1 MTLSAAG
8 ATHIS
13 RVKWGAG
20 QDLRRQ
26 VSVSCFHRRICGN
39 RRHSA
44 ESALVS
50 REVKLTPL
58 VPVLVIHG
66 CTCLDEVGKIPR
78 VMLHYKKCK
87 RVRNITR

>member
-1 MTLSAAG
+1 MQGRIYGAKSAYLAFIVGFAATGVILLS
-8 ATHIS
+8 
-13 RVKWGAG
+13 
-20 QDLRRQ
+20 LP
-26 VSVSCFHRRICGN
+26 
-39 RRHSA
+39 
-44 ESALVS
+44 LVS

-87 RVRNITR
+87 RVRNLTR